1 MKFYLGLGYII
12 NKLKDRSKYVIDHK
26 PLVSLRWNARR
37 WIITPIPPSRVT
49 AWKFQWSSKVV
60 AQRSNK

>member
-26 PLVSLRWNARR
+26 PLVSLR
-37 WIITPIPPSRVT
+37 
-49 AWKFQWSSKVV
+49 
-60 AQRSNK
+60 